1 MQSTF
6 DTAIEYAG
14 NTVLISAAGVLDA
27 HAAPALVHA
36 LDGAPDHTAVALVD
50 LHGVHVMDEPGLGL
64 LLDLRRRAEDLGLRV
79 LVVGWQAQPRQL
91 LELLALDTEDVE
103 CAETDPGFGHATRAA
118 TGTTGTTEDTA
129 GTGDPAAARA
139 FCRVVRQRA
148 EQERAWADVEAQASG
163 KGLHARSVHD
173 MLARIWRTRPPAG
186 DTRRRRV

>member
-27 HAAPALVHA
+27 HAAPALAHA
-36 LDGAPDHTAVALVD
+36 LDPTPDHTAVALVD

-91 LELLALDTEDVE
+91 LELLSLDGEDAGE
-103 CAETDPGFGHATRAA
+103 GPGGTAEDGPGRAA
-118 TGTTGTTEDTA
+118 DDAA
-129 GTGDPAAARA
+129 GGDPAAARA

-148 EQERAWADVEAQASG
+148 EQERAWADVEAEASG
-163 KGLHARSVHD
+163 KGLHVRSVHD

-186 DTRRRRV
+186 DSRRRRV